1 MQEKERGS
9 ISPCR
14 SQLGPSDG
22 GDRMNIISHKSRF
35 TFAVI
40 ITLVAWSLV
49 LIAGPAMAASVKVT
63 LSGDQEV
70 PPVKT
75 SASGSGTITVGAD
88 KSVSG
93 SITISGIKATAAH
106 IHIGAPG
113 HGGLPVLP
121 LEKTADNVWSVPAG
135 AKFTGAQYDDFK
147 AGYLYINVHSEAHKE
162 GEIRGQVNP

>member
-1 MQEKERGS
+1 MNT
-9 ISPCR
+9 ISR
-14 SQLGPSDG
+14 
-22 GDRMNIISHKSRF
+22 KSRF
-35 TFAVI
+35 TCAV

-49 LIAGPAMAASVKVT
+49 LIAGPAIAAGVKVT

-147 AGYLYINVHSEAHKE
+147 AGYLYVNVHSEAHKE